1 MRTKQEI
8 IEQVDIYRE
17 KLAYAIEEK
26 ELYPSSVYQE
36 VDLVIFALI
45 DKIEALLWV
54 LELDL
59 PNGDMI
65 DEITKIT
72 H

>member
-1 MRTKQEI
+1 MRSKQEI

-17 KLAYAIEEK
+17 KLACAIEEK
-26 ELYPSSVYQE
+26 ELYPSSVCQD

-45 DKIEALLWV
+45 DKIEALFWV

-59 PNGDMI
+59 PNGDII
-65 DEITKIT
+65 DKIT
-72 H
+72 GIKH